1 MKRSI
6 LGRKC
11 QLKMDQEN
19 FDEEFENSDT
29 ENEKEEFE
37 VYQPK
42 IVQKEN
48 KRISREF
55 ISENVESIAQKRP
68 KNWWLNQIG
77 QNEGKIDEEK
87 EEELKEMNW
96 KLDEEQIEQLNGL
109 EMDTV
114 NLPKGMAIYEWEK
127 LKGIFK
133 NEIEGKI
140 PDGSL
145 IIRRNGRQR
154 IR

>member
-37 VYQPK
+37 VYRPK
-42 IVQKEN
+42 IVQKGN

-55 ISENVESIAQKRP
+55 NSIENVEFAQKRP
-68 KNWWLNQIG
+68 KNWWLNQIE
-77 QNEGKIDEEK
+77 QNEGKIEEEE
-87 EEELKEMNW
+87 EEELKEINW
-96 KLDEEQIEQLNGL
+96 KLDEKQIGQLNGL
-109 EMDTV
+109 EMDKM
-114 NLPKGMAIYEWEK
+114 NLPIGMAIYEWNK

-133 NEIEGKI
+133 NENEGQI